1 MKCLAAQYI
10 AIRAILMLMQCHVNA
25 YLSPVT
31 SSIDSISAQPHKV
44 APATFKQAL
53 FVAVTAGLGYGFD
66 SYAVNIYG
74 LVLPDIKTALH
85 ITEAQAG
92 YIGSIFLLGYTIGTI
107 GFGLAADRW
116 GRKTTLGASIL
127 LYGVTTS
134 LAGLT
139 TNIAAFTGLRFLTG
153 VGGAGELAV
162 GAPYAAE
169 VWPAKTRAIG
179 VGGVIFSLF
188 SLGYVL
194 AAAVALALVPHFG
207 WQSAFIVAIVPAVL
221 LFLLRRG
228 ITESH
233 RYIDAQ
239 IDLASGQVKPQ
250 LWQLPGVR
258 RRLVVGWLI
267 YTANAVGYW
276 GMTLFL
282 TTYIVKRF
290 HASPIEAIRYALVF
304 FLLQG
309 VFAYLGTALADWVGR
324 RPSAMLAAL
333 IEIAS
338 TILAATSD
346 SLPEY
351 RLFGAVAIATL
362 GWLWGVGDTYIAE
375 LFPTVLRGNGF
386 GIAVGGGRVVSIAA
400 PTVIGWAIMRY
411 GLQTPYLALAGLW
424 VLTLVGYLMGPE
436 TRGKELE
443 DLTNEALAD
452 DLGSVTIPRQRD
464 PQRFNLRGRG
474 GTSPREETRRP

>member
-1 MKCLAAQYI
+1 VGRKPDQI
-10 AIRAILMLMQCHVNA
+10 TR
-25 YLSPVT
+25 T
-31 SSIDSISAQPHKV
+31 
-44 APATFKQAL
+44 APATFRQAL

-74 LVLPDIKTALH
+74 LVLPEIKRTLH
-85 ITEAQAG
+85 ITDAQAG

-127 LYGVTTS
+127 LYGITTA

-162 GAPYAAE
+162 GAPYTAE

-194 AAAVALALVPHFG
+194 AAVVALALVPHFG
-207 WQSAFIVAIVPAVL
+207 WQSAFIVAIVPAII
-221 LFLLRRG
+221 LFLIRRG

-233 RYIDAQ
+233 RYVDVQARSR
-239 IDLASGQVKPQ
+239 AEKPR
-250 LWQLPGVR
+250 LWRLPGVR
-258 RRLVVGWLI
+258 RRLVSGWLI

-290 HASPIEAIRYALVF
+290 HATPIEAIRYALVF
-304 FLLQG
+304 FLLQA
-309 VFAYLGTALADWVGR
+309 VFAYAGTALADWIGR
-324 RPSAMLAAL
+324 RPSAILAAV
-333 IEIAS
+333 IEVAS

-346 SLPEY
+346 SLAQY
-351 RLFGAVAIATL
+351 QIFGAVAIATL

-375 LFPTVLRGNGF
+375 LFPTVLRGTGF

-400 PTVIGWAIMRY
+400 PTIIGWAITRY

-424 VLTLVGYLMGPE
+424 VLTVIGYLLGPE
-436 TRGKELE
+436 TKGRELE
-443 DLTNEALAD
+443 DLTDEALTE
-452 DLGSVTIPRQRD
+452 DLVGAQT
-464 PQRFNLRGRG
+464 
-474 GTSPREETRRP
+474 

>member
-1 MKCLAAQYI
+1 MTLNVGSIPTQVP
-10 AIRAILMLMQCHVNA
+10 RAV
-25 YLSPVT
+25 
-31 SSIDSISAQPHKV
+31 
-44 APATFKQAL
+44 PATFKQAL

-74 LVLPDIKTALH
+74 LVLPDIKRTLH
-85 ITEAQAG
+85 ITDAEAG

-107 GFGLAADRW
+107 GFGFAADRW
-116 GRKTTLGASIL
+116 GRKATLGASIL
-127 LYGVTTS
+127 LYGVTTA

-162 GAPYAAE
+162 GAPYTAE

-207 WQSAFIVAIVPAVL
+207 WQSAFIVAIIPAIV
-221 LFLLRRG
+221 LFLVRRG
-228 ITESH
+228 IKESH
-233 RYIDAQ
+233 RYTDVQARVV
-239 IDLASGQVKPQ
+239 SGAVKPR
-250 LWQLPGVR
+250 LWRLPGVR
-258 RRLVVGWLI
+258 RRLIAGWLI

-304 FLLQG
+304 FLLQF
-309 VFAYLGTALADWVGR
+309 VFVYLGTALADWVGR
-324 RPSAMLAAL
+324 RPSAILAAV
-333 IEIAS
+333 IEFVS
-338 TILAATSD
+338 TVLAATSH
-346 SLPEY
+346 SLDRY
-351 RLFGAVAIATL
+351 LVFGAISIATL
-362 GWLWGVGDTYIAE
+362 GWLWGVGDTYISE
-375 LFPTVLRGNGF
+375 LFPTVLRGTGF

-400 PTVIGWAIMRY
+400 PTAIGWGITHY
-411 GLQTPYLALAGLW
+411 GLQPPYLALAGLW
-424 VLTLVGYLMGPE
+424 ALTVVGYLLGPE
-436 TRGKELE
+436 TKGKELE
-443 DLTNEALAD
+443 DLADEALTE
-452 DLGSVTIPRQRD
+452 DLVPVDSTK
-464 PQRFNLRGRG
+464 
-474 GTSPREETRRP
+474 

>member
-1 MKCLAAQYI
+1 M
-10 AIRAILMLMQCHVNA
+10 
-25 YLSPVT
+25 T
-31 SSIDSISAQPHKV
+31 SSVDSISVEFPKA
-44 APATFKQAL
+44 APVTFKQAV

-74 LVLPDIKTALH
+74 LVLPDIKKALH

-107 GFGLAADRW
+107 GFLPSPGFAADRW

-139 TNIAAFTGLRFLTG
+139 TNITAFTGLRFLTG

-207 WQSAFIVAIVPAVL
+207 WQSAFVVAIIPAIL
-221 LFLLRRG
+221 LFLVRRG

-233 RYIDAQ
+233 RYIDTQAN
-239 IDLASGQVKPQ
+239 LVSGHVKPR

-258 RRLVVGWLI
+258 RRLVAGWLI

-324 RPSAMLAAL
+324 RPSAILAAL
-333 IEIAS
+333 IEITS
-338 TILAATSD
+338 TVLAATSD
-346 SLPEY
+346 SLHEY
-351 RLFGAVAIATL
+351 QVFGAVAIATL

-375 LFPTVLRGNGF
+375 LFPTVLRGTGF

-400 PTVIGWAIMRY
+400 PTVVGWAIMHY

-424 VLTLVGYLMGPE
+424 VLTVIGYLMGPE
-436 TRGKELE
+436 TKGKELE
-443 DLTNEALAD
+443 DLTDEALAE
-452 DLGSVTIPRQRD
+452 DL
-464 PQRFNLRGRG
+464 
-474 GTSPREETRRP
+474 RRVL

>member
-1 MKCLAAQYI
+1 MTLNVGSIPTQVP
-10 AIRAILMLMQCHVNA
+10 RAV
-25 YLSPVT
+25 
-31 SSIDSISAQPHKV
+31 
-44 APATFKQAL
+44 PATFKQAL

-74 LVLPDIKTALH
+74 LVLPDIKRTLH
-85 ITEAQAG
+85 ITDAEAG

-107 GFGLAADRW
+107 GFGFAADRW
-116 GRKTTLGASIL
+116 GRKATLGASIL
-127 LYGVTTS
+127 LYGVTTA

-162 GAPYAAE
+162 GAPYTAE

-207 WQSAFIVAIVPAVL
+207 WQSAFIVAIIPAIV
-221 LFLLRRG
+221 LFLVRRG
-228 ITESH
+228 IKESH
-233 RYIDAQ
+233 RYTDVQARVVNG
-239 IDLASGQVKPQ
+239 AAKPR
-250 LWQLPGVR
+250 LWRLPGVR
-258 RRLVVGWLI
+258 RRLIAGWLI

-304 FLLQG
+304 FLLQF
-309 VFAYLGTALADWVGR
+309 VFVYLGTALADWVGR
-324 RPSAMLAAL
+324 RPSAILAAV
-333 IEIAS
+333 IEFVS
-338 TILAATSD
+338 TVLAATSH
-346 SLPEY
+346 SLDRY
-351 RLFGAVAIATL
+351 LVFGAISIATL
-362 GWLWGVGDTYIAE
+362 GWLWGVGDTYISE
-375 LFPTVLRGNGF
+375 LFPTVLRGTGF

-400 PTVIGWAIMRY
+400 PTAIGWGIMHY

-424 VLTLVGYLMGPE
+424 ALTVVGYLLGPE
-436 TRGKELE
+436 TKGKELE
-443 DLTNEALAD
+443 DLADEALTE
-452 DLGSVTIPRQRD
+452 DLVPVDSTK
-464 PQRFNLRGRG
+464 
-474 GTSPREETRRP
+474 

>member
-1 MKCLAAQYI
+1 VATSVGSIPAQI
-10 AIRAILMLMQCHVNA
+10 PR
-25 YLSPVT
+25 
-31 SSIDSISAQPHKV
+31 V

-74 LVLPDIKTALH
+74 LVLPEIKKTLH
-85 ITEAQAG
+85 INEAQAG

-107 GFGLAADRW
+107 GFGFAADRW
-116 GRKTTLGASIL
+116 GRKNTLGASIL

-162 GAPYAAE
+162 GAPYTAE

-194 AAAVALALVPHFG
+194 AAGVALALVPRFG
-207 WQSAFIVAIVPAVL
+207 WQSAFLVAIVPAGV
-221 LFLLRRG
+221 LFLIRRG

-233 RYIDAQ
+233 RYVAVRN
-239 IDLASGQVKPQ
+239 SGTAKPR
-250 LWQLPGVR
+250 LWQLAGVR
-258 RRLVVGWLI
+258 RRLLVGWLI

-282 TTYIVKRF
+282 TTSIVKRF
-290 HASPIEAIRYALVF
+290 HAAPIDAIRYALVF
-304 FLLQG
+304 FLLQA
-309 VFAYLGTALADWVGR
+309 VFAFLGTALADWIGR
-324 RPSAMLAAL
+324 RPSAILAAL

-338 TILAATSD
+338 TVQAATSD
-346 SLPEY
+346 SLTHY
-351 RLFGAVAIATL
+351 RIYGAIAIATL
-362 GWLWGVGDTYIAE
+362 GWLWGVGDTYISE
-375 LFPTVLRGNGF
+375 LFPTVLRGTGF

-400 PTVIGWAIMRY
+400 PTVIGWAIMHY
-411 GLQTPYLALAGLW
+411 GLQTPYLALGGLW
-424 VLTLVGYLMGPE
+424 VLTVIGYLLGPE
-436 TRGKELE
+436 TKGKELE
-443 DLTNEALAD
+443 ALAD
-452 DLGSVTIPRQRD
+452 EA
-464 PQRFNLRGRG
+464 LR
-474 GTSPREETRRP
+474 

>member
-1 MKCLAAQYI
+1 MTSTVGSIPVQAP
-10 AIRAILMLMQCHVNA
+10 RAV
-25 YLSPVT
+25 
-31 SSIDSISAQPHKV
+31 
-44 APATFKQAL
+44 PATFKQAL

-74 LVLPDIKTALH
+74 LVLPEIKRTLH
-85 ITEAQAG
+85 ITDAQAG

-116 GRKTTLGASIL
+116 GRKATLGASIL
-127 LYGVTTS
+127 LYGVTTA

-162 GAPYAAE
+162 GAPYTAE

-194 AAAVALALVPHFG
+194 AAGVALALVPRFG
-207 WQSAFIVAIVPAVL
+207 WQSAFIVAIVPAVS
-221 LFLLRRG
+221 LFLVRQG

-233 RYIDAQ
+233 RYVDVR
-239 IDLASGQVKPQ
+239 ASTNADPPPK
-250 LWQLPGVR
+250 LWHLPGVR
-258 RRLVVGWLI
+258 RRLAVGWLI

-290 HASPIEAIRYALVF
+290 HATPIEAIRYALVF
-304 FLLQG
+304 FLLQA
-309 VFAYLGTALADWVGR
+309 VFAYLGTALADWIGR
-324 RPSAMLAAL
+324 RPSAILAAVV
-333 IEIAS
+333 EVAA
-338 TILAATSD
+338 TVFAATSD
-346 SLPEY
+346 SLAQY
-351 RLFGAVAIATL
+351 QVFGAVAIATL
-362 GWLWGVGDTYIAE
+362 GWLWGVGDTYISE
-375 LFPTVLRGNGF
+375 LFPTVLRGTGF

-400 PTVIGWAIMRY
+400 PTIIGWGITRY
-411 GLQTPYLALAGLW
+411 GLQAPYLALAGLW
-424 VLTLVGYLMGPE
+424 ILTMVGYLLGPE
-436 TRGKELE
+436 TKGRELE
-443 DLTNEALAD
+443 ELTDEALTE
-452 DLGSVTIPRQRD
+452 DLVNAKS
-464 PQRFNLRGRG
+464 
-474 GTSPREETRRP
+474 

>member
-1 MKCLAAQYI
+1 VASN
-10 AIRAILMLMQCHVNA
+10 V
-25 YLSPVT
+25 
-31 SSIDSISAQPHKV
+31 DSIPAEVSRPLS
-44 APATFKQAL
+44 ATFRQAL

-74 LVLPDIKTALH
+74 LVLPEIKKTLH

-92 YIGSIFLLGYTIGTI
+92 NIGSIFLLGYTIGTI
-107 GFGLAADRW
+107 GFGFAADRW

-127 LYGVTTS
+127 LYGVTTA

-162 GAPYAAE
+162 GAPYTAE
-169 VWPAKTRAIG
+169 VWPAKTRALG

-194 AAAVALALVPHFG
+194 AAGVALALVPHFG
-207 WQSAFIVAIVPAVL
+207 WQSAFIVAIIPAIL
-221 LFLLRRG
+221 LFLVRRG
-228 ITESH
+228 ISESQ
-233 RYIDAQ
+233 RYTDVQAKVE
-239 IDLASGQVKPQ
+239 SGAVKPL

-258 RRLVVGWLI
+258 RRLIAGWLI

-282 TTYIVKRF
+282 TTYIVKKF

-304 FLLQG
+304 FLLQA

-324 RPSAMLAAL
+324 RPSAILAAV
-333 IEIAS
+333 IEVVA
-338 TILAATSD
+338 TVLAATSE
-346 SLPEY
+346 SLHDY
-351 RLFGAVAIATL
+351 QVFGAIAIATL

-375 LFPTVLRGNGF
+375 LFPTVLRGTGF
-386 GIAVGGGRVVSIAA
+386 GIAVGGGRIVSIAA
-400 PTVIGWAIMRY
+400 PTIVGWAITRY
-411 GLQTPYLALAGLW
+411 GLETPYLALGGLW
-424 VLTLVGYLMGPE
+424 VLTLAGYLLGPE
-436 TRGKELE
+436 TKGRELDDLADEALTE
-443 DLTNEALAD
+443 DLVA
-452 DLGSVTIPRQRD
+452 VKR
-464 PQRFNLRGRG
+464 
-474 GTSPREETRRP
+474 

>member
-1 MKCLAAQYI
+1 VA
-10 AIRAILMLMQCHVNA
+10 
-25 YLSPVT
+25 
-31 SSIDSISAQPHKV
+31 SSVDSIPARVSRAT
-44 APATFKQAL
+44 PATFRQAL

-74 LVLPDIKTALH
+74 LVLPEIKRTLH
-85 ITEAQAG
+85 ISDAQAG

-116 GRKTTLGASIL
+116 GRKATLGASIL

-139 TNIAAFTGLRFLTG
+139 SNVAAFAGLRFLTG

-162 GAPYAAE
+162 GAPYTAE

-194 AAAVALALVPHFG
+194 AAAVALVLVPRFG
-207 WQSAFIVAIVPAVL
+207 WQSAFIVAIVPAVI
-221 LFLLRRG
+221 LFLVRRG

-233 RYIDAQ
+233 RYVDVRARTT
-239 IDLASGQVKPQ
+239 AKPR
-250 LWQLPGVR
+250 LWRLPGVR
-258 RRLVVGWLI
+258 RRLVAGWLI

-304 FLLQG
+304 FLLQA

-324 RPSAMLAAL
+324 RPSAIVAAVL
-333 IEIAS
+333 EVTF

-346 SLPEY
+346 SLGQY
-351 RLFGAVAIATL
+351 QIYGAVAIATL
-362 GWLWGVGDTYIAE
+362 GWLWGVGDTYISE
-375 LFPTVLRGNGF
+375 LFPTVLRGTGF

-400 PTVIGWAIMRY
+400 PTVIGWAITRY

-424 VLTLVGYLMGPE
+424 VLTVIGYLLGPE
-436 TRGKELE
+436 TKGKELE
-443 DLTNEALAD
+443 DLTDEALTE
-452 DLGSVTIPRQRD
+452 DLVGV
-464 PQRFNLRGRG
+464 
-474 GTSPREETRRP
+474 

>member
-1 MKCLAAQYI
+1 MTLNVGSIPTQVP
-10 AIRAILMLMQCHVNA
+10 RAV
-25 YLSPVT
+25 
-31 SSIDSISAQPHKV
+31 
-44 APATFKQAL
+44 PATFKQAL

-74 LVLPDIKTALH
+74 LVLPDIKRTLH
-85 ITEAQAG
+85 ITDAEAG

-107 GFGLAADRW
+107 GFGFAADRW
-116 GRKTTLGASIL
+116 GRKATLGASIL
-127 LYGVTTS
+127 LYGVTTA

-162 GAPYAAE
+162 GAPYTAE

-207 WQSAFIVAIVPAVL
+207 WQSAFIVAIIPAIV
-221 LFLLRRG
+221 LFLVRRG
-228 ITESH
+228 IKESH
-233 RYIDAQ
+233 RYTDVQARVVNG
-239 IDLASGQVKPQ
+239 AAKPR
-250 LWQLPGVR
+250 LWRLPGVR
-258 RRLVVGWLI
+258 RRLIAGWLI

-304 FLLQG
+304 FLLQF
-309 VFAYLGTALADWVGR
+309 VFVYLGTALADWVGR
-324 RPSAMLAAL
+324 RPSAILAAI
-333 IEIAS
+333 IEFAS
-338 TILAATSD
+338 TVLAATSH
-346 SLPEY
+346 SLDKY
-351 RLFGAVAIATL
+351 LVFGAISIATL
-362 GWLWGVGDTYIAE
+362 GWLWGVGDTYISE
-375 LFPTVLRGNGF
+375 LFPTVLRGTGF

-400 PTVIGWAIMRY
+400 PTVIGWGITHY

-424 VLTLVGYLMGPE
+424 ALTVVGYLLGPE
-436 TRGKELE
+436 TKGKELE
-443 DLTNEALAD
+443 DLADEALTE
-452 DLGSVTIPRQRD
+452 DLVPVSSTK
-464 PQRFNLRGRG
+464 
-474 GTSPREETRRP
+474 

>member
-1 MKCLAAQYI
+1 MTLNVGSIPTQVP
-10 AIRAILMLMQCHVNA
+10 RAV
-25 YLSPVT
+25 
-31 SSIDSISAQPHKV
+31 
-44 APATFKQAL
+44 PATFKQAL

-74 LVLPDIKTALH
+74 LVLPDIKRTLH
-85 ITEAQAG
+85 ITDAEAG

-107 GFGLAADRW
+107 GFGFAADRW
-116 GRKTTLGASIL
+116 GRKATLGASIL
-127 LYGVTTS
+127 LYGVTTA

-162 GAPYAAE
+162 GAPYTAE

-207 WQSAFIVAIVPAVL
+207 WQSAFVVAIIPAIV
-221 LFLLRRG
+221 LFLVRRG
-228 ITESH
+228 IKESH
-233 RYIDAQ
+233 RYTDVQARVV
-239 IDLASGQVKPQ
+239 SGAVKPR
-250 LWQLPGVR
+250 LWRLPGVR
-258 RRLVVGWLI
+258 RRLIAGWLI

-304 FLLQG
+304 FLLQF
-309 VFAYLGTALADWVGR
+309 VFVYLGTALADWVGR
-324 RPSAMLAAL
+324 RPSAILAAI
-333 IEIAS
+333 IEFAS
-338 TILAATSD
+338 TVLAATSH
-346 SLPEY
+346 SLDKY
-351 RLFGAVAIATL
+351 LVFGAISIATL
-362 GWLWGVGDTYIAE
+362 GWLWGVGDTYISE
-375 LFPTVLRGNGF
+375 LFPTVLRGTGF

-400 PTVIGWAIMRY
+400 PTVIGWGITHY

-424 VLTLVGYLMGPE
+424 ALTVVGYLLGPE
-436 TRGKELE
+436 TKGKELE
-443 DLTNEALAD
+443 DLADEALTE
-452 DLGSVTIPRQRD
+452 DLVPVSSTK
-464 PQRFNLRGRG
+464 
-474 GTSPREETRRP
+474 

>member
-1 MKCLAAQYI
+1 MTLNVGSIPTQVP
-10 AIRAILMLMQCHVNA
+10 RAV
-25 YLSPVT
+25 
-31 SSIDSISAQPHKV
+31 
-44 APATFKQAL
+44 PATFKQAL

-74 LVLPDIKTALH
+74 LVLPDIKRTLH
-85 ITEAQAG
+85 ITDAEAG
-92 YIGSIFLLGYTIGTI
+92 YLGSIFLLGYTIGTI
-107 GFGLAADRW
+107 GFGFAADRW
-116 GRKTTLGASIL
+116 GRKATLGASIL
-127 LYGVTTS
+127 LYGVTTA

-162 GAPYAAE
+162 GAPYTAE

-207 WQSAFIVAIVPAVL
+207 WQSAFVVAIIPAIV
-221 LFLLRRG
+221 LFLVRRG
-228 ITESH
+228 IKESH
-233 RYIDAQ
+233 RYTDVQARVV
-239 IDLASGQVKPQ
+239 SGAVKPR
-250 LWQLPGVR
+250 LWRLPGVR
-258 RRLVVGWLI
+258 RRLIAGWLI

-304 FLLQG
+304 FLLQF
-309 VFAYLGTALADWVGR
+309 VFVYLGTALADWVGR
-324 RPSAMLAAL
+324 RPSAILAAI
-333 IEIAS
+333 IEFAS
-338 TILAATSD
+338 TVLAATSH
-346 SLPEY
+346 SLDKY
-351 RLFGAVAIATL
+351 LVFGAISIATL
-362 GWLWGVGDTYIAE
+362 GWLWGVGDTYISE
-375 LFPTVLRGNGF
+375 LFPTVLRGTGF

-400 PTVIGWAIMRY
+400 PTVIGWGITHY

-424 VLTLVGYLMGPE
+424 ALTVVGYLLGPE
-436 TRGKELE
+436 TKGKELE
-443 DLTNEALAD
+443 DLADEALAE
-452 DLGSVTIPRQRD
+452 
-464 PQRFNLRGRG
+464 NLALVN
-474 GTSPREETRRP
+474 SAE

>member
-1 MKCLAAQYI
+1 M
-10 AIRAILMLMQCHVNA
+10 
-25 YLSPVT
+25 T
-31 SSIDSISAQPHKV
+31 SNVGSIPRQLPRTI
-44 APATFKQAL
+44 PATFKQAL

-74 LVLPDIKTALH
+74 LVLPDIKKTLH
-85 ITEAQAG
+85 ITDAQAG

-134 LAGLT
+134 VAGLT
-139 TNIAAFTGLRFLTG
+139 MNLAAFTGLRFLTG

-162 GAPYAAE
+162 GAPYTAE

-194 AAAVALALVPHFG
+194 AAGVALALVPHFG
-207 WQSAFIVAIVPAVL
+207 WQSAFVVAIVPALV
-221 LFLLRRG
+221 LFLVRQG
-228 ITESH
+228 ISESH
-233 RYIDAQ
+233 RYIDVQATV
-239 IDLASGQVKPQ
+239 ASGQAKPR
-250 LWQLPGVR
+250 LWQLSGVR
-258 RRLVVGWLI
+258 RRLFAGWLI

-282 TTYIVKRF
+282 TTYIVKKF

-309 VFAYLGTALADWVGR
+309 VFAYLGTALADWIGR
-324 RPSAMLAAL
+324 RPSAILAAL
-333 IEIAS
+333 VEVAS
-338 TILAATSD
+338 TVLAATSD
-346 SLPEY
+346 SLAEY
-351 RLFGAVAIATL
+351 QVSGAIAIATL

-375 LFPTVLRGNGF
+375 LFPTILRGTGF
-386 GIAVGGGRVVSIAA
+386 GIAVGGGRIVSIAA
-400 PTVIGWAIMRY
+400 PTVIGWTITQY

-424 VLTLVGYLMGPE
+424 VLTLVGYLLGPE
-436 TRGKELE
+436 TKGKELE
-443 DLTNEALAD
+443 DLADEALTE
-452 DLGSVTIPRQRD
+452 DLQTASAP
-464 PQRFNLRGRG
+464 
-474 GTSPREETRRP
+474 SA

>member
-1 MKCLAAQYI
+1 M
-10 AIRAILMLMQCHVNA
+10 
-25 YLSPVT
+25 T

-375 LFPTVLRGNGF
+375 LFPTVLRGTGF

-436 TRGKELE
+436 TRGKELD

-452 DLGSVTIPRQRD
+452 DLGSVTIPR
-464 PQRFNLRGRG
+464 
-474 GTSPREETRRP
+474 

>member
-1 MKCLAAQYI
+1 MTSTAEETTETPARQS
-10 AIRAILMLMQCHVNA
+10 R
-25 YLSPVT
+25 PVT
-31 SSIDSISAQPHKV
+31 
-44 APATFKQAL
+44 FRQAF

-74 LVLPDIKTALH
+74 LVLPEIKKTLH

-127 LYGVTTS
+127 LYGITTA

-139 TNIAAFTGLRFLTG
+139 TNVAAFTGLRFLTG

-162 GAPYAAE
+162 GAPYTAE

-194 AAAVALALVPHFG
+194 AAGVALVLVPRFG
-207 WQSAFIVAIVPAVL
+207 WQAAFVVAIVPAVV
-221 LFLLRRG
+221 LFLARQG
-228 ITESH
+228 IKESH
-233 RYIDAQ
+233 RYTQTKAKIERGAT
-239 IDLASGQVKPQ
+239 KPK
-250 LWQLPGVR
+250 LWHVPGVR
-258 RRLVVGWLI
+258 RRLIVGWLV

-282 TTYIVKRF
+282 TTYIVKKF
-290 HASPIEAIRYALVF
+290 HATSVEAIRYALIF
-304 FLLQG
+304 FLLQA
-309 VFAYLGTALADWVGR
+309 VFVFIGTALADWIGR
-324 RPSAMLAAL
+324 RPSAILAAV

-338 TILAATSD
+338 TALGATSD
-346 SLPEY
+346 SLSQY
-351 RLFGAVAIATL
+351 LVFGAISIATL
-362 GWLWGVGDTYIAE
+362 GWLWGVGDTYVAE
-375 LFPTVLRGNGF
+375 LFPTVLRGTGF

-400 PTVIGWAIMRY
+400 PTLVGWAITHY
-411 GLQTPYLALAGLW
+411 GIQTPYLALSGLW
-424 VLTLVGYLMGPE
+424 ILTIIGYLLGPE
-436 TRGKELE
+436 TKGKELE
-443 DLTNEALAD
+443 DLADEAFTE
-452 DLGSVTIPRQRD
+452 DLVT
-464 PQRFNLRGRG
+464 
-474 GTSPREETRRP
+474 